1 MRRRI
6 VLGLMSAAAAVAA
19 LLPRGPALAARQ
31 TDKDTLFLS
40 GMVRTHALPRFDALV
55 SAAEGYA
62 QTLERFA
69 AAPTDAGLEEARSA
83 HTRMTDAWAAVQ
95 HLRPGPLTM
104 NLRADRLSFWPERP
118 GVVQRQIAQ
127 ILRDHDPKLLEP
139 GALARQSA
147 AVQGLTVL
155 ERLLFDE
162 GVTAATFTGDES
174 HRYRGPLAVAAARN
188 ILAIATESRDGW
200 TALAEPLAAGRP
212 TVLGATP
219 ADAVGTLFSASVTV
233 MQIIIDQKLMAPLG
247 PSVEEAKPLV
257 VEALR
262 SGRSL
267 RNIALNLGGLR
278 ALMMGEHGGPGFL
291 ALVPDTEDGATAR
304 QAIDES
310 FAAAISAV
318 DALPGPLNKTVTDPA
333 ARKKTETALRLIK
346 AARVEMLGTLAPL
359 LDITLGFNELDGD

>member
-19 LLPRGPALAARQ
+19 LLPGAPALAARR
-31 TDKDTLFLS
+31 TDKDSDFLG

-55 SAAEGYA
+55 TAATAYA
-62 QTLERFA
+62 DTLDRFA
-69 AAPTDAGLEEARSA
+69 ANPTAAGLEEGRAA
-83 HTRMTDAWAAVQ
+83 HLAVTDAWAAVQ
-95 HLRPGPLTM
+95 HLRPGPLTI

-127 ILRDHDPKLLEP
+127 ILRDHDPKLLQP

-155 ERLLFDE
+155 ERLLFDD
-162 GVTAATFTGDES
+162 GVTVDGFTGSDAK
-174 HRYRGPLAVAAARN
+174 HYRAQLAAAAARN
-188 ILAIATESRDGW
+188 IAVIATEARDGW
-200 TALAEPLAAGRP
+200 KELEAPLAAGQP
-212 TVLGATP
+212 TVLGPTP
-219 ADAVGTLFSASVTV
+219 AEAVNTLFASAITA
-233 MQIIIDQKLMAPLG
+233 MQVVIDQKLMAPLG
-247 PSVEEAKPLV
+247 PGIDDAKPAV

-262 SGRSL
+262 SGRAL

-278 ALMMGEHGGPGFL
+278 ALLMGEHGGPGFI
-291 ALVPDTEDGATAR
+291 ALLPDNDDGATAK

-310 FAAAISAV
+310 FAAAISAI
-318 DALPGPLNKTVTDPA
+318 DAVPEPLNKAVTDPA
-333 ARKKTETALRLIK
+333 TRKKTESALRLIK

>member
-6 VLGLMSAAAAVAA
+6 VLGLMSAAAAMAA
-19 LLPRGPALAARQ
+19 LLPRTPAFAARQ
-31 TDKDTLFLS
+31 SDKDAAFLG

-55 SAAEGYA
+55 AAANGYVD
-62 QTLERFA
+62 TLGRFA
-69 AAPTDAGLEEARSA
+69 AAPSASGLEEARAA
-83 HTRMTDAWAAVQ
+83 HTKVTDAWASVQ

-104 NLRADRLSFWPERP
+104 NLRADRMSFWPERP
-118 GVVQRQIAQ
+118 GVVQRQIGQ
-127 ILRDHDPKLLEP
+127 ILRDHDPKLLQP

-162 GVTAATFTGDES
+162 GVTADNFTGSDAKQ
-174 HRYRGPLAVAAARN
+174 YRGHLAVAAARN
-188 ILAIATESRDGW
+188 IAAIATEARDGW
-200 TALAEPLAAGRP
+200 KELEAPLAAGQP
-212 TVLGATP
+212 TILGPTASE
-219 ADAVGTLFSASVTV
+219 AVNTLYSAAITA
-233 MQIIIDQKLMAPLG
+233 MQVVIDQKLMAPLG
-247 PSVEEAKPLV
+247 GSIEDAKPLV

-267 RNIALNLGGLR
+267 RNIALNLEGLR
-278 ALMMGEHGGPGFL
+278 ALLMGEHGGPGFVSL
-291 ALVPDTEDGATAR
+291 LPANDDGATAK

-310 FAAAISAV
+310 FAAAIGAV
-318 DALPGPLNKTVTDPA
+318 EAIPGPLDKAVTDPA
-333 ARKKTETALRLIK
+333 SRKKTESALRLVK